1 MVMQLMIFKL
11 VIMYDTNFN
20 NNIFVYC
27 YVSYCNFLLLSEYME
42 YIIQPY

>member
-1 MVMQLMIFKL
+1 MVMQLMIFML

-20 NNIFVYC
+20 NNIFVYY
-27 YVSYCNFLLLSEYME
+27 YVFYCNFLLFNGYME